1 MVAELNTGMA
11 GADSRRCQTGPG
23 KAECPCRGLRGW
35 HAARMAVCTAR
46 TGMIDMGDSD
56 RMIEG
61 MGERER
67 LHAQQC
73 EHHECTT

>member
-1 MVAELNTGMA
+1 
-11 GADSRRCQTGPG
+11 
-23 KAECPCRGLRGW
+23 
-35 HAARMAVCTAR
+35 
-46 TGMIDMGDSD
+46 MGNVD

-73 EHHECTT
+73 EHHERTT

>member
-1 MVAELNTGMA
+1 MVAELDTGMA
-11 GADSRRCQTGPG
+11 GMDRLRRHAGPG
-23 KAECPCRGLRGW
+23 KEERQRCGLGRRCAG
-35 HAARMAVCTAR
+35 RMSVYAAR
-46 TGMIDMGDSD
+46 TGMIDMGNVD

-73 EHHECTT
+73 EHHERTT

>member
-1 MVAELNTGMA
+1 
-11 GADSRRCQTGPG
+11 
-23 KAECPCRGLRGW
+23 
-35 HAARMAVCTAR
+35 
-46 TGMIDMGDSD
+46 MIDMGDGD

-73 EHHECTT
+73 EHDKCTT